1 MEEKK
6 WHDDVLVE
14 KRDKNEKSMY
24 RYNNKRPLLN
34 ANSFIIDSLYISEL
48 LQFSKTNFY
57 LTKGGKVHNNVN
69 RKCFGKK
76 IHLYVWEIHSTQVP
90 KSTLTEDSL

>member
-48 LQFSKTNFY
+48 LQFSKKTLLINKRGENF
-57 LTKGGKVHNNVN
+57 T
-69 RKCFGKK
+69 
-76 IHLYVWEIHSTQVP
+76 IM
-90 KSTLTEDSL
+90 

>member
-48 LQFSKTNFY
+48 LQFSKKTLLIN
-57 LTKGGKVHNNVN
+57 KRGK
-69 RKCFGKK
+69 
-76 IHLYVWEIHSTQVP
+76 SSQ
-90 KSTLTEDSL
+90 